1 MATVFFK
8 RQSRLVAISRAQ
20 TSGIA
25 SVWGLW
31 SSQQYD
37 PVAVV
42 TALLLPLFPS
52 EFHMRAGLGE
62 NDLKHE
68 KEKAKAAS

>member
-1 MATVFFK
+1 M
-8 RQSRLVAISRAQ
+8 
-20 TSGIA
+20 SGGCG
-25 SVWGLW
+25 SPR
-31 SSQQYD
+31 QYD

-52 EFHMRAGLGE
+52 EFHMRAGMGE
-62 NDLKHE
+62 DDLKPE